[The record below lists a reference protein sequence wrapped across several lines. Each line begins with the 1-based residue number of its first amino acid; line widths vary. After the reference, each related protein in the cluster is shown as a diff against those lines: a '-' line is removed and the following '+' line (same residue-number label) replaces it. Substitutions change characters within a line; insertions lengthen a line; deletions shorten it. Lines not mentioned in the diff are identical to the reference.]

1 MPSITVPTAVMVAA
15 TVGGSLIQGS
25 AAKSA
30 AKTQANAATQAAQM
44 QWDMFQQMQ
53 GNLSPYMVTGQ
64 NALNNLSMLTGNA
77 PSASPQIAQL
87 TQQLNAAKAALAALP
102 AETATTGARAGAGGI
117 IGGVAN
123 ALTGGAPAGTGGSAN
138 LGLVQSPVGGT
149 TNQPYAAAGG
159 GQLPGDKAGLE
170 SLISNL
176 QGQINQAQYSSTPG
190 NPLTAP
196 LTRPFQPTMAELE
209 NTPGYQFTL
218 NQGLKAAQNA
228 ATSMG
233 LGQSGPAIAGA
244 ADYATGLAS
253 TTYQQQFQNY
263 WANNMN
269 LFSMLMNQAQLGQ
282 ASAAGVGAAGL
293 GTAQAAG
300 NALMGGANALAA
312 GRVGAANAASG
323 GLSGLGNLAMFY
335 GMQNNSLFGS
345 PSAPAPATYS
355 GGNWNS
361 GPGGFPMPDTGG
373 F

>member
-1 MPSITVPTAVMVAA
+1 MPSITIPAAVVAAA
-15 TVGGSLIQGS
+15 TVGGAVIQGS

-30 AKTQANAATQAAQM
+30 AKTQAGAAQNAAQM

-64 NALNNLSMLTGNA
+64 NALTNLSMLTGNA

-102 AETATTGARAGAGGI
+102 TGAATTPAGGGI
-117 IGGVAN
+117 VGGVAN
-123 ALTGGAPAGTGGSAN
+123 ALTGAPAGTGGPAN
-138 LGLVQSPVGGT
+138 LVQSPVGGT
-149 TNQPYAAAGG
+149 TNQPYIAAGG
-159 GQLPGDKAGLE
+159 GQLPVDKAGLE

-176 QGQINQAQYSSTPG
+176 QSQINQAQFSSTPG

-209 NTPGYQFTL
+209 QTPGYQFTL
-218 NQGLKAAQNA
+218 NQGLRAAQNA

-244 ADYATGLAS
+244 ADYAAGLAS
-253 TTYQQQFQNY
+253 QTYQQQFQNY

-269 LFSMLMNQAQLGQ
+269 LYDMVAGLTTMGQ
-282 ASAAGVGAAGL
+282 NAAAGVGTAGIQ
-293 GTAQAAG
+293 TARGAG
-300 NALMGGANALAA
+300 EALMGGANALAA
-312 GRVGAANAASG
+312 GQVGAANAWSG
-323 GLSGLGNLAMFY
+323 AAGNVGNLAMFY
-335 GMQNNSLFGS
+335 GMQNNGLFGS

-355 GGNWNS
+355 GGNWS
-361 GPGGFPMPDTGG
+361 TGPGGFPMPDTGG